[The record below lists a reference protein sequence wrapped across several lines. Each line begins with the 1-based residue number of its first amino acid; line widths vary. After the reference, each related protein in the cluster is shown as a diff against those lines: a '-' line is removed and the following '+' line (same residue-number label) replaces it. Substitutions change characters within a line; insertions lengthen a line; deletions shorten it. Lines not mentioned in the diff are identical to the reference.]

1 MKKELKYSFSKN
13 RNEKQNSKISTSDLN
28 LILSTVYDDEFVSLI
43 NKLSSSI
50 KIFSKSNNK
59 NFNKMKNLFQ
69 IEYNPSNEVL
79 FTFSNI
85 EKDFSNFYLTAKA
98 IFKKMK
104 IYRNDKLSSLSN
116 LKFKNINNRLNSS
129 SKSIRVS
136 RVETVGNKHNNI
148 INNNDNSINLNNNFS
163 MIINTENNLID
174 NNRTLE
180 KLKME
185 NLLLKK
191 KMIF

>member
-1 MKKELKYSFSKN
+1 MKKKKKVKNKNKKVKLFYNKFNFYFKFNFKLFHNNINKNYFLLKNKNKLIYKMKKELKYSFSKN
-13 RNEKQNSKISTSDLN
+13 RNENKNSKISTSDLN

-116 LKFKNINNRLNSS
+116 LKFKNINNR
-129 SKSIRVS
+129 
-136 RVETVGNKHNNI
+136 
-148 INNNDNSINLNNNFS
+148 
-163 MIINTENNLID
+163 
-174 NNRTLE
+174 
-180 KLKME
+180 
-185 NLLLKK
+185 
-191 KMIF
+191 